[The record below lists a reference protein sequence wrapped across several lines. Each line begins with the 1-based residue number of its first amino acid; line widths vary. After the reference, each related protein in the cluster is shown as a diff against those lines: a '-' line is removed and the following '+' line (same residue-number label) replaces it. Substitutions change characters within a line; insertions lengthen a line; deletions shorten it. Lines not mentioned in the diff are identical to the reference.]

1 MRSTLYL
8 TVATL
13 AISTGALQA
22 QEAGSLPR
30 VQQLPASTRA
40 MALGNA
46 YATTSRHA
54 DAVFYHPALLS
65 GASGFGIDV
74 QRWGSEGDA
83 AAMSAAF
90 GWMGGTV
97 GVGLQTL
104 QFSGPGLGAAAA
116 PAGQSHLFEA
126 GGTPVSEAV
135 TSVGFARDLFGFDV
149 GIVGK
154 LAEERVGGSRSA
166 TVLFDAG
173 IASDVGP
180 MRAALSYRNLGSE
193 HTLGGVDV
201 ATPDQVTLGI
211 GFYGQQI
218 GFLDLG
224 VNAALMYQ
232 GDELLP
238 GGGVEFG
245 YWPISGRT
253 FVARVGA
260 RRTLDD
266 DMSPV
271 TFGFAFWGD
280 DVTLEWA
287 FQPTDGEPSGT
298 HRFGVRWR

>member
-13 AISTGALQA
+13 ALTAGSLQA
-22 QEAGSLPR
+22 QEAGALPR
-30 VQQLPASTRA
+30 VLQLPSSTRA
-40 MALGNA
+40 MALGDA
-46 YATTSRHA
+46 YAITSGHA
-54 DAVFYHPALLS
+54 DAVFYHPALLA

-74 QRWGSEGDA
+74 QRWDTEGDA
-83 AAMSAAF
+83 AAMSGAF
-90 GWMGGTV
+90 GWLGGTI

-104 QFSGPGLGAAAA
+104 QFSGPGTGGAAA
-116 PAGQSHLFEA
+116 PVGQSHLFEA
-126 GGTPVSEAV
+126 GGTPVSETV
-135 TSVGFARDLFGFDV
+135 TSIGFARDLFGFDV

-154 LAEERVGGSRSA
+154 LAEERVGGGRSA

-201 ATPDQVTLGI
+201 PTPDQVTLGI
-211 GFYGQQI
+211 GFYGKQI

-224 VNAALMYQ
+224 VNAAFVYQ
-232 GDELLP
+232 GEEVLP

-287 FQPTDGEPSGT
+287 FQPTDGEPAGT